1 MNIKRILFPTD
12 FSGFSKQALKYAL
25 SFATRYGAKLYVLHV
40 VESMLELPEFRLF
53 NIPISGPSSRL
64 EKRLRARLE
73 TIIPR
78 SFRRQIE
85 VVPLIRY
92 GKSFEEIIRAAEA
105 CEADLI
111 VMATHGR
118 TGLDR
123 VVFGS
128 VAEKVIL
135 RASCPVLSI
144 KHPEHEFVT
153 VEGLE

>member
-1 MNIKRILFPTD
+1 MSIKHILFPTD

-25 SFATRYGAKLYVLHV
+25 SFATRYGAKLSVLHV
-40 VESMLELPEFRLF
+40 VESMFERPEFRLF

-64 EKRLRARLE
+64 EKRLRTRLE

-78 SFRRQIE
+78 TFRRQIE
-85 VVPLIRY
+85 IVPLIRY
-92 GKSFEEIIRAAEA
+92 GKPFVEIVRAAEA

-123 VVFGS
+123 AVFGS
-128 VAEKVIL
+128 TAEKVIRKAL
-135 RASCPVLSI
+135 CPVLSI

-153 VEGLE
+153 A